1 MAQHRHQLSTSV
13 GIRTRT
19 GSIAT
24 MMMWNQDNV
33 AALFPRNYIA
43 TYTHWPDADRGLDTL
58 LDSGEEF
65 FRGVFRRPYGLT
77 VVDQNFKP
85 NQMVDVSP

>member
-1 MAQHRHQLSTSV
+1 MAQHLHQLSTSV

-19 GSIAT
+19 GGIAI

-33 AALFPRNYIA
+33 AALLPRNYIA
-43 TYTHWPDADRGLDTL
+43 TYTHWPNADRGLSTL

-65 FRGVFRRPYGLT
+65 FRGVFRRPYGLSASRPEFRAES
-77 VVDQNFKP
+77 NG
-85 NQMVDVSP
+85 